1 MNVITYRIKGID
13 KEAGP
18 NNYRYIII
26 GLAALIGGCT
36 MSYFSNLT
44 WQDAIKDII
53 DILIVTYIIYHLIIL
68 VRGTRAVQ
76 LLKGIIFLLLIWSI
90 STLFDLYTLKWLMN
104 QMFTFGVLAIFI
116 IFQPELRRAL
126 EQLGRG
132 KLFGRNTADEEQFGK
147 EIGEIIKAV
156 NYLARRKIGAL
167 IVFER
172 QTGLNE
178 YTESGIPT
186 QSVISSQL
194 LINIFI
200 PNTPLHDGAVIIQNH
215 KLAAAA
221 CYLPLSENPFISK
234 ELGTR
239 HRASIGISEVTDAIS
254 IVVSE
259 ETGQISLA
267 MDGQVV
273 RNINEESLI
282 SKLYEELGPNSGD
295 HDKIKPFWKKK
306 GARKNG

>member
-1 MNVITYRIKGID
+1 
-13 KEAGP
+13 
-18 NNYRYIII
+18 
-26 GLAALIGGCT
+26 
-36 MSYFSNLT
+36 MSYFADLT
-44 WQDAIKDII
+44 WKESIKDII
-53 DILIVTYIIYHLIIL
+53 DIAIVTYIIYQVILL

-76 LLKGIIFLLLIWSI
+76 LLKGILFLVIIWAL
-90 STLFDLYTLKWLMN
+90 STWFDLYTLKWLMN
-104 QMFTFGVLAIFI
+104 QIFNFGILAIFI

-132 KLFGRNTADEEQFGK
+132 KLFGRSSAEDEQLNK
-147 EIGEIIKAV
+147 LIGEVIKAV

-172 QTGLNE
+172 ETGLNE
-178 YTESGIPT
+178 YTESGIPM
-186 QSVISSQL
+186 QSMVSSQL

-200 PNTPLHDGAVIIQNH
+200 PNTPLHDGAVIIQNQQI
-215 KLAAAA
+215 AAAA

-239 HRASIGISEVTDAIS
+239 HRAAIGISEVGDAVS

-267 MDGQVV
+267 INGQVV
-273 RNINEESLI
+273 RDIKEESLI
-282 SKLYEELGPNSGD
+282 SKLYEELRPNSSA
-295 HDKIKPFWKKK
+295 KEKRPVCWKRK
-306 GARKNG
+306 GNDNHE